1 MILRKLAVV
10 GVGLIGGSFAL
21 ALKRAGAVERVV
33 GLGRGRANVER
44 ALAIGA
50 IDEVAA
56 SAPQACADA
65 DLVLLAVP
73 VAQTER
79 MLRELAPHLPERC
92 VVTDGGSTKQDV
104 VAAARAAL
112 GGRLPR
118 FVPAHPIAG
127 AEHSGVEAASAGLY
141 QDRLVV
147 LTPLPE
153 TDADALAVAQAAWQA
168 SGARVLQLAPQRHDE
183 VFAAVSHLPHT
194 LAFALVEMIA
204 GRPDAQQ
211 LFSFAGAGFRD
222 FTRIASSSPEMWRDI
237 CLSNAGALLAEIDAF
252 QGALQSLAQRIRAGD
267 AEALAGIFER
277 ARTAR
282 NRRLEEAAR

>member
-1 MILRKLAVV
+1 MRLRTLAVV

-21 ALKRAGAVERVV
+21 ALKRAGAVERVI
-33 GLGRGRANVER
+33 GLGRGRANIER
-44 ALAIGA
+44 ALALGA

-56 SAPQACADA
+56 DARQACFEA

-112 GGRLPR
+112 GPRLSR

-141 QDRLVV
+141 QGKLVV
-147 LTPLPE
+147 LTPLAE
-153 TDADALAVAQAAWQA
+153 TDADAVGVAQAAWQA
-168 SGARVLQLAPQRHDE
+168 SGARVLALSPERHDA
-183 VFAAVSHLPHT
+183 VFAAVSHLPHA
-194 LAFALVEMIA
+194 LAFTLVAMIA
-204 GRPDAQQ
+204 ARPDAQQ

-237 CLSNAGALLAEIDAF
+237 CLSNAGPLLAEI
-252 QGALQSLAQRIRAGD
+252 GAYQAALEAVAQRIRAGD
-267 AEALAGIFER
+267 AEALATVFEQAR
-277 ARTAR
+277 AAR
-282 NRRLEEAAR
+282 NRWQAESGQ